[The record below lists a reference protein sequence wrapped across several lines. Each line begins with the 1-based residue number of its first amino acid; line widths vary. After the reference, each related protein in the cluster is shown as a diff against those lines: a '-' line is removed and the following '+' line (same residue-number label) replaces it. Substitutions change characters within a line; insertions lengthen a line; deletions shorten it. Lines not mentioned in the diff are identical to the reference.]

1 MYREVLKCVAEI
13 TDYPY
18 SIEKWE
24 AKETVKTSK
33 EMIKQIGELEF
44 EYLNGHKKLRQKF
57 ITQFIKDLK
66 AEESGEQVEERKLS
80 ELECMTLM
88 FVVIEN
94 ELNIDKEESYL
105 ELYEDIC
112 ESAGCKY
119 ALMRMD
125 NKSDMTELILYYV
138 LKTHQGFDIWAG
150 LSKDWRERKETAYAL
165 NFEMDNLTTKNFK
178 EVCERIKAGLD
189 ETGMETK
196 NSLDIITENMNG
208 IIADPTRLGKTKLK
222 EVFNQE
228 VILHVCDT
236 GKRRQWYLY
245 RLLSLVVIGQ
255 IEKFCRDIQIWQ
267 TDASMKEQLKK
278 ELKEC
283 WLTDIGLGKTNEMG
297 RPLSKIAEYLD
308 DYKGISPEKWDEYLM
323 SRRLNYTKVIHVFNE
338 LLDGSETFEDT
349 TKDYFMDIAAESETE
364 EKPEIAEELEVIEE
378 KGEAFA
384 PFEARAVRH
393 GMDAKEKPYE
403 IRRMEVIF
411 KEMLTGEREVSRE
424 FLLLVVLGIKA
435 LGVANIQLSYINEN
449 LLFNCRFGMELLDTS
464 FDEYFIEAFESMEEM
479 RSLKGRVNRLRMA
492 SWDFEDHCLE
502 EGYAVFHDIL
512 FSKC

>member
-150 LSKDWRERKETAYAL
+150 LSKDWKERKETAYAL

-208 IIADPTRLGKTKLK
+208 IIADPTRLGKTKLE

-283 WLTDIGLGKTNEMG
+283 WLTGIGLGKTNEMG
-297 RPLSKIAEYLD
+297 RPLSKIAEYID
-308 DYKGISPEKWDEYLM
+308 EYKEVSSEKWKEYLM

-338 LLDGSETFEDT
+338 LFDGGLVFNDYVIDGLEED
-349 TKDYFMDIAAESETE
+349 
-364 EKPEIAEELEVIEE
+364 EIKEDLE

-393 GMDAKEKPYE
+393 GMDAEEKPYE
-403 IRRMEVIF
+403 LRRMEVIF
-411 KEMLTGEREVSRE
+411 KEILTGEREVSRE

-435 LGVANIQLSYINEN
+435 LGVANIQLPYINEN
-449 LLFNCRFGMELLDTS
+449 LLFNCRFGTELLDTP
-464 FDEYFIEAFESMEEM
+464 FDEYFIEVFESMEEM
-479 RSLKGRVNRLRMA
+479 CSLKERVNRLRMA
-492 SWDFEDHCLE
+492 SWDFEDSCLE

-512 FSKC
+512 FAKC

>member
-138 LKTHQGFDIWAG
+138 LKTHQGFDVWAG
-150 LSKDWRERKETAYAL
+150 LSKDWKDRKETAYAL

-208 IIADPTRLGKTKLK
+208 IIADPTRLGKTKLE

-245 RLLSLVVIGQ
+245 RLLSFVVIGQ

-297 RPLSKIAEYLD
+297 RPLSKIAEYID
-308 DYKGISPEKWDEYLM
+308 EYKEVSPEKWEEYLM

-338 LLDGSETFEDT
+338 LFDGGLVFNDYVIDGLED
-349 TKDYFMDIAAESETE
+349 D
-364 EKPEIAEELEVIEE
+364 EIKEDLE

-435 LGVANIQLSYINEN
+435 LGVTNIQLPYINEN
-449 LLFNCRFGMELLDTS
+449 LLFNCRFGTELLDTP
-464 FDEYFIEAFESMEEM
+464 FDEYFIEVFESIEEM
-479 RSLKGRVNRLRMA
+479 CSLKERVNRLRMA
-492 SWDFEDHCLE
+492 SWDFEDSCLE

-512 FSKC
+512 FAKC

>member
-138 LKTHQGFDIWAG
+138 LKTHQGFDVWAG
-150 LSKDWRERKETAYAL
+150 LSKDWKDRKETAYAL

-208 IIADPTRLGKTKLK
+208 IIADPTRLGKTKLE

-267 TDASMKEQLKK
+267 TDASMKEQLKQ

-297 RPLSKIAEYLD
+297 RPLSKIAEYID
-308 DYKGISPEKWDEYLM
+308 EYKEVSPEKWEEYLM

-338 LLDGSETFEDT
+338 LFDGGLVFNDYVIDGLED
-349 TKDYFMDIAAESETE
+349 D
-364 EKPEIAEELEVIEE
+364 EIKEDLE

-393 GMDAKEKPYE
+393 GMDAEEKPYE
-403 IRRMEVIF
+403 LRRMEVIF
-411 KEMLTGEREVSRE
+411 KEILTGEREVSRE

-435 LGVANIQLSYINEN
+435 LGVTNIQLPYINEN
-449 LLFNCRFGMELLDTS
+449 LLFNCRFGTELLDTP
-464 FDEYFIEAFESMEEM
+464 FDEYFIEVFESIEEM
-479 RSLKGRVNRLRMA
+479 CSLKERVNRLRMA
-492 SWDFEDHCLE
+492 SWDFEDSCLE

-512 FSKC
+512 FAKC

>member
-150 LSKDWRERKETAYAL
+150 LSKDWKERKETAYAL

-208 IIADPTRLGKTKLK
+208 IIADPTRLGKTKLE

-283 WLTDIGLGKTNEMG
+283 WLTDIGLGKTNEMV
-297 RPLSKIAEYLD
+297 RPLSKIAEYID
-308 DYKGISPEKWDEYLM
+308 EYKEVSSEKWKEYLM

-338 LLDGSETFEDT
+338 LFDGGLVFNDYVIDGLEED
-349 TKDYFMDIAAESETE
+349 
-364 EKPEIAEELEVIEE
+364 EIKEDLE

-393 GMDAKEKPYE
+393 GMDAEEKPYE
-403 IRRMEVIF
+403 LRRMEVIF
-411 KEMLTGEREVSRE
+411 KEILTGEREVSRE

-435 LGVANIQLSYINEN
+435 LGVANIQLPYINEN
-449 LLFNCRFGMELLDTS
+449 LLFNCRFGTELLDTP
-464 FDEYFIEAFESMEEM
+464 FDEYFIEVFESMEEM
-479 RSLKGRVNRLRMA
+479 CSLKERVNRLRMA
-492 SWDFEDHCLE
+492 SWDFEDSCLE

-512 FSKC
+512 FAKC

>member
-150 LSKDWRERKETAYAL
+150 LSKDWKERKETAYAL

-208 IIADPTRLGKTKLK
+208 IIADPTRLGKTKLE

-283 WLTDIGLGKTNEMG
+283 WLTDIGLGKTNEMR
-297 RPLSKIAEYLD
+297 RPLSKIAEYID
-308 DYKGISPEKWDEYLM
+308 EYKEVSSEKWKEYLM

-338 LLDGSETFEDT
+338 LFDGGLVFNDYVIDGLEED
-349 TKDYFMDIAAESETE
+349 
-364 EKPEIAEELEVIEE
+364 EIKEDLE

-393 GMDAKEKPYE
+393 GMDAEEKPYE
-403 IRRMEVIF
+403 LRRMEVIF
-411 KEMLTGEREVSRE
+411 KEILTGEREVSRE

-435 LGVANIQLSYINEN
+435 LGVANIQLPYINEN
-449 LLFNCRFGMELLDTS
+449 LLFNCRFGTELLDTP
-464 FDEYFIEAFESMEEM
+464 FDEYFIEVFESMEEM
-479 RSLKGRVNRLRMA
+479 CSLKERVNRLRMA
-492 SWDFEDHCLE
+492 SWDFEDSCLE

-512 FSKC
+512 FAKC

>member
-150 LSKDWRERKETAYAL
+150 LSKDWKERKETAYAL

-178 EVCERIKAGLD
+178 EVCEKIKAGLD

-208 IIADPTRLGKTKLK
+208 IIADPTRLGKTKLE

-297 RPLSKIAEYLD
+297 RPLSKIAEYIEE
-308 DYKGISPEKWDEYLM
+308 YKDISPEKWEEYLM

-338 LLDGSETFEDT
+338 LFDGGLVFNDYVIDGLED
-349 TKDYFMDIAAESETE
+349 D
-364 EKPEIAEELEVIEE
+364 EIKEDLE

-393 GMDAKEKPYE
+393 GMDAEEKPYE
-403 IRRMEVIF
+403 LRRMEVIF
-411 KEMLTGEREVSRE
+411 KEILTGEREVSRE

-435 LGVANIQLSYINEN
+435 LGVANIQLPYINEN
-449 LLFNCRFGMELLDTS
+449 LLFNCRFGTELLDTP
-464 FDEYFIEAFESMEEM
+464 FDEYFIEVFESIEEM
-479 RSLKGRVNRLRMA
+479 CSLKERVNRLRMA
-492 SWDFEDHCLE
+492 SWDFEDSCLE

-512 FSKC
+512 FAKC

>member
-150 LSKDWRERKETAYAL
+150 LSKDWKERKETAYAL

-208 IIADPTRLGKTKLK
+208 IIADPTRLGKTKLE

-297 RPLSKIAEYLD
+297 RPLSKIAEYIEE
-308 DYKGISPEKWDEYLM
+308 YKGISPEKWEEYLM

-338 LLDGSETFEDT
+338 LLDGGLVFNDYVIDGLED
-349 TKDYFMDIAAESETE
+349 D
-364 EKPEIAEELEVIEE
+364 EIKEDLE

-393 GMDAKEKPYE
+393 GMDVEEKPYE
-403 IRRMEVIF
+403 LRRMEVIF
-411 KEMLTGEREVSRE
+411 KEILTGEREVSRE

-435 LGVANIQLSYINEN
+435 LGVANIQLPYINEN
-449 LLFNCRFGMELLDTS
+449 LLFNCRFGTELLDTP
-464 FDEYFIEAFESMEEM
+464 FDEYFIEVFESIEEM
-479 RSLKGRVNRLRMA
+479 CSLKERVNRLRMA
-492 SWDFEDHCLE
+492 SWDFEDSCLE

-512 FSKC
+512 FAKC

>member
-138 LKTHQGFDIWAG
+138 LKTHQGFDVWAG
-150 LSKDWRERKETAYAL
+150 LSKDWKKRKETAYAL

-189 ETGMETK
+189 ETGIETK

-208 IIADPTRLGKTKLK
+208 IIADPTRLGKTKLE

-297 RPLSKIAEYLD
+297 RPLSKIAEYID
-308 DYKGISPEKWDEYLM
+308 EYKEVSSEKWKEYLM

-338 LLDGSETFEDT
+338 LFDGGLVFNDYVIDGLEED
-349 TKDYFMDIAAESETE
+349 
-364 EKPEIAEELEVIEE
+364 EIKEDLE

-393 GMDAKEKPYE
+393 GMDAEEKPYE
-403 IRRMEVIF
+403 LRRMEVIF
-411 KEMLTGEREVSRE
+411 KEILTGEREVSRE

-435 LGVANIQLSYINEN
+435 LGVANIQLPYINEN
-449 LLFNCRFGMELLDTS
+449 LLFNCRFGTELLDTP
-464 FDEYFIEAFESMEEM
+464 FDEYFIEVFESMEEM
-479 RSLKGRVNRLRMA
+479 CSLKERVNRLRMA
-492 SWDFEDHCLE
+492 SWDFEDSCLE

-512 FSKC
+512 FAKC

>member
-150 LSKDWRERKETAYAL
+150 LSKDWKERKETAYAL

-208 IIADPTRLGKTKLK
+208 IIADPTRLGKTKLE

-255 IEKFCRDIQIWQ
+255 IETFSRDVKKWQ
-267 TDASMKEQLKK
+267 MDASMKEQLKK

-283 WLTDIGLGKTNEMG
+283 WLTDIGLGKKNEMG
-297 RPLSKIAEYLD
+297 RPLSKIAEYIEE
-308 DYKGISPEKWDEYLM
+308 YKGISPEKWEEYLM

-338 LLDGSETFEDT
+338 LFDGGLVFNDYVIDGLED
-349 TKDYFMDIAAESETE
+349 D
-364 EKPEIAEELEVIEE
+364 EIKEDLE

-393 GMDAKEKPYE
+393 GMDVEEKPYE
-403 IRRMEVIF
+403 LRRMEVIF
-411 KEMLTGEREVSRE
+411 KEILTGEREVSRE

-435 LGVANIQLSYINEN
+435 LGVANIQLPYINEN
-449 LLFNCRFGMELLDTS
+449 LLFNCRFGTELLDTP
-464 FDEYFIEAFESMEEM
+464 FDEYFIEVFESIEEM
-479 RSLKGRVNRLRMA
+479 CSLKERVNRLRMA
-492 SWDFEDHCLE
+492 SWDFEDSCLE

-512 FSKC
+512 FAKC

>member
-1 MYREVLKCVAEI
+1 M
-13 TDYPY
+13 
-18 SIEKWE
+18 
-24 AKETVKTSK
+24 
-33 EMIKQIGELEF
+33 
-44 EYLNGHKKLRQKF
+44 
-57 ITQFIKDLK
+57 
-66 AEESGEQVEERKLS
+66 
-80 ELECMTLM
+80 
-88 FVVIEN
+88 
-94 ELNIDKEESYL
+94 
-105 ELYEDIC
+105 
-112 ESAGCKY
+112 CKY

-150 LSKDWRERKETAYAL
+150 LSKDWKERKETAYAL

-208 IIADPTRLGKTKLK
+208 IIADPTRLGKTKLE

-297 RPLSKIAEYLD
+297 RPLSKIAEYID
-308 DYKGISPEKWDEYLM
+308 EYKEVSSEKWKEYLM

-338 LLDGSETFEDT
+338 LFDGGLVFNDYVIDGLEED
-349 TKDYFMDIAAESETE
+349 
-364 EKPEIAEELEVIEE
+364 EIKEDLE

-393 GMDAKEKPYE
+393 GMDAEEKPYE
-403 IRRMEVIF
+403 LRRMEVIF
-411 KEMLTGEREVSRE
+411 KEILTGEREVSRE

-435 LGVANIQLSYINEN
+435 LGVANIQLPYINEN
-449 LLFNCRFGMELLDTS
+449 LLFNCRFGTELLDTP
-464 FDEYFIEAFESMEEM
+464 FDEYFIEVFESMEEM
-479 RSLKGRVNRLRMA
+479 CSLKERVNRLRMA
-492 SWDFEDHCLE
+492 SWDFEDSCLE

-512 FSKC
+512 FAKC

>member
-66 AEESGEQVEERKLS
+66 AEESGEQVEEKKLS

-138 LKTHQGFDIWAG
+138 LKTHQGFDVWAG
-150 LSKDWRERKETAYAL
+150 LSKDWKDRKETAYAL

-208 IIADPTRLGKTKLK
+208 IIADPTRLGKMKLE

-245 RLLSLVVIGQ
+245 RLLSFVVIGQ

-297 RPLSKIAEYLD
+297 RPLSKIAEYID
-308 DYKGISPEKWDEYLM
+308 EYKEVSPEKWEEYLM

-338 LLDGSETFEDT
+338 LFDGGLVFNDYVIDGLED
-349 TKDYFMDIAAESETE
+349 D
-364 EKPEIAEELEVIEE
+364 EIKEDLE

-435 LGVANIQLSYINEN
+435 LGVTNIQLPYINEN
-449 LLFNCRFGMELLDTS
+449 LLFNCRFGTELLDTP
-464 FDEYFIEAFESMEEM
+464 FDEYFIEVFESIEEM
-479 RSLKGRVNRLRMA
+479 CSLKERVNRLRMA
-492 SWDFEDHCLE
+492 SWDFEDSCLE

-512 FSKC
+512 FAKC

>member
-138 LKTHQGFDIWAG
+138 LKTHQGFDVWAG
-150 LSKDWRERKETAYAL
+150 LSKDWKKRKETAYAL

-208 IIADPTRLGKTKLK
+208 IIADPTRLGKTKLE

-267 TDASMKEQLKK
+267 TDTSMKEQLKK

-297 RPLSKIAEYLD
+297 RPLSKIAEYIEE
-308 DYKGISPEKWDEYLM
+308 YKGISPEKWEEYLM

-338 LLDGSETFEDT
+338 LFDGGLVFNDYVIDGLED
-349 TKDYFMDIAAESETE
+349 D
-364 EKPEIAEELEVIEE
+364 EIKEDLE

-393 GMDAKEKPYE
+393 GMDAEEKPYE
-403 IRRMEVIF
+403 LRRMEVIF
-411 KEMLTGEREVSRE
+411 KEILTGEREVSRE

-435 LGVANIQLSYINEN
+435 LGVANIQLPYINEN
-449 LLFNCRFGMELLDTS
+449 LLFNCRFGTELLDTP
-464 FDEYFIEAFESMEEM
+464 FDEYFIEVFESIEEM
-479 RSLKGRVNRLRMA
+479 CSLKERVNRLRMA
-492 SWDFEDHCLE
+492 SWDFEDSCLE

-512 FSKC
+512 FAKC

>member
-94 ELNIDKEESYL
+94 ELNIDKDESYL

-138 LKTHQGFDIWAG
+138 LKTHQGFDVWAG
-150 LSKDWRERKETAYAL
+150 LSKDWKDRKETAYAL

-208 IIADPTRLGKTKLK
+208 IIADPTRLGKMKLE

-245 RLLSLVVIGQ
+245 RLLSLVVTGQ

-297 RPLSKIAEYLD
+297 RPLSKIAEYID
-308 DYKGISPEKWDEYLM
+308 EYKEVSPEKWEEYLM

-338 LLDGSETFEDT
+338 LFDGGLVFNDYVIDGLED
-349 TKDYFMDIAAESETE
+349 D
-364 EKPEIAEELEVIEE
+364 EIKEDLE

-435 LGVANIQLSYINEN
+435 LGVTNIQLPYINEN
-449 LLFNCRFGMELLDTS
+449 LLFNCRFGTELLDTP
-464 FDEYFIEAFESMEEM
+464 FDEYFIEVFESIEEM
-479 RSLKGRVNRLRMA
+479 CSLKERVNRLRMA
-492 SWDFEDHCLE
+492 SWDFEDSCLE

-512 FSKC
+512 FAKC

>member
-150 LSKDWRERKETAYAL
+150 LSKDWKERKETAYAL

-208 IIADPTRLGKTKLK
+208 IIADPTRLGKTKLE

-297 RPLSKIAEYLD
+297 RPLSKIAEYIEE
-308 DYKGISPEKWDEYLM
+308 YKGISPEKWEEYLM

-338 LLDGSETFEDT
+338 LFDGGLVFNDYVIDGLED
-349 TKDYFMDIAAESETE
+349 D
-364 EKPEIAEELEVIEE
+364 EIKEDLE
-378 KGEAFA
+378 KGEVFA

-393 GMDAKEKPYE
+393 GMDAEEKPYE
-403 IRRMEVIF
+403 LRRMEVIF
-411 KEMLTGEREVSRE
+411 KEILTGEREVSRE

-435 LGVANIQLSYINEN
+435 LGVANIQLPYINEN
-449 LLFNCRFGMELLDTS
+449 LLFNCRFGTELLDTP
-464 FDEYFIEAFESMEEM
+464 FDEYFIEVFESIEEM
-479 RSLKGRVNRLRMA
+479 CSLKERVNRLRMA
-492 SWDFEDHCLE
+492 SWDFEDSCLE

-512 FSKC
+512 FAKC

>member
-1 MYREVLKCVAEI
+1 MYREVLKCIAEI

-80 ELECMTLM
+80 ELECVTLM

-138 LKTHQGFDIWAG
+138 LKTHQGFDVWAG
-150 LSKDWRERKETAYAL
+150 LSKDWKDRKETAYAL

-208 IIADPTRLGKTKLK
+208 IIADPTSLGKMKLE

-245 RLLSLVVIGQ
+245 RLLSFVVIGQ

-297 RPLSKIAEYLD
+297 RPLSKIAEYID
-308 DYKGISPEKWDEYLM
+308 EYKEVSPEKWEEYLM

-338 LLDGSETFEDT
+338 LFDGGLVFNDYVIDGLED
-349 TKDYFMDIAAESETE
+349 D
-364 EKPEIAEELEVIEE
+364 EIKEDLE

-435 LGVANIQLSYINEN
+435 LGVTNIQLPYINEN
-449 LLFNCRFGMELLDTS
+449 LLFNCRFGTELLDTP
-464 FDEYFIEAFESMEEM
+464 FDEYFIEVFESIEEM
-479 RSLKGRVNRLRMA
+479 CSLKERVNRLRMA
-492 SWDFEDHCLE
+492 SWDFEDSCLE

-512 FSKC
+512 FAKC

>member
-138 LKTHQGFDIWAG
+138 LKTHQGFDVWAG
-150 LSKDWRERKETAYAL
+150 LSKDWKDRKETAYAL

-208 IIADPTRLGKTKLK
+208 IIVDPTRLGKTKLE

-297 RPLSKIAEYLD
+297 RPLSKIAEYID
-308 DYKGISPEKWDEYLM
+308 EYKEISSEKWKEYLM

-338 LLDGSETFEDT
+338 LFDGGLVFNDYVIDGLED
-349 TKDYFMDIAAESETE
+349 D
-364 EKPEIAEELEVIEE
+364 EIKEDLE

-393 GMDAKEKPYE
+393 GMDAEEKPYE
-403 IRRMEVIF
+403 LRRMEVIF
-411 KEMLTGEREVSRE
+411 KEILTGEREVSRE

-435 LGVANIQLSYINEN
+435 LGVANIQLPYINEN
-449 LLFNCRFGMELLDTS
+449 LLFNCRFGTELLDTP
-464 FDEYFIEAFESMEEM
+464 FDEYFIEVFESIEEM
-479 RSLKGRVNRLRMA
+479 CSLKERVNRLRMA
-492 SWDFEDHCLE
+492 SWDFEDSCLE

-512 FSKC
+512 FAKC

>member
-138 LKTHQGFDIWAG
+138 LKTHQGFDVWAG
-150 LSKDWRERKETAYAL
+150 LSKDWKDRKETAYAL

-208 IIADPTRLGKTKLK
+208 IIADPTRLGKMKLE

-297 RPLSKIAEYLD
+297 RPLSKIAEYID
-308 DYKGISPEKWDEYLM
+308 EYKEISPEKWKEYLM

-338 LLDGSETFEDT
+338 LFDGGLVFNDYVIDGLED
-349 TKDYFMDIAAESETE
+349 D
-364 EKPEIAEELEVIEE
+364 EIKEDLE

-435 LGVANIQLSYINEN
+435 LGVTNIQLPYINEN
-449 LLFNCRFGMELLDTS
+449 LLFNCRFGTELLDTP
-464 FDEYFIEAFESMEEM
+464 FDEYFIEVFESIEEM
-479 RSLKGRVNRLRMA
+479 CSLKERVNRLRMA
-492 SWDFEDHCLE
+492 SWDFEDSCLE

-512 FSKC
+512 FAKC

>member
-150 LSKDWRERKETAYAL
+150 LSKDWKERKETAYAL

-208 IIADPTRLGKTKLK
+208 IIADPTRLGKTKLE

-297 RPLSKIAEYLD
+297 RPLSKIAEYID
-308 DYKGISPEKWDEYLM
+308 EYKEVSSEKWKEYLM

-338 LLDGSETFEDT
+338 LFDGGLVFNDYVIDGLEED
-349 TKDYFMDIAAESETE
+349 
-364 EKPEIAEELEVIEE
+364 EIKEDLE

-393 GMDAKEKPYE
+393 GMDAEEKPYE
-403 IRRMEVIF
+403 LRRMEVIF
-411 KEMLTGEREVSRE
+411 KEILTGEREVSRE

-435 LGVANIQLSYINEN
+435 LGVANIQLLYINEN
-449 LLFNCRFGMELLDTS
+449 LLFNCRFGTELLDTP
-464 FDEYFIEAFESMEEM
+464 FDEYFIEVFESMEEIC
-479 RSLKGRVNRLRMA
+479 SLKERVNRLRMA
-492 SWDFEDHCLE
+492 SWDFEDSCLE

-512 FSKC
+512 FAKC

>member
-80 ELECMTLM
+80 ELECVTLM

-138 LKTHQGFDIWAG
+138 LKTHQGFDVWAG
-150 LSKDWRERKETAYAL
+150 LSKDWKDRKETAYAL

-208 IIADPTRLGKTKLK
+208 IIVDPTRLGKTKLE

-297 RPLSKIAEYLD
+297 RPLSKIAEYID
-308 DYKGISPEKWDEYLM
+308 EYKEVSSEKWKEYLM

-338 LLDGSETFEDT
+338 LFDGGLVFNDYVIDGLED
-349 TKDYFMDIAAESETE
+349 D
-364 EKPEIAEELEVIEE
+364 EIKEDLE

-393 GMDAKEKPYE
+393 GMDAEEKPYE
-403 IRRMEVIF
+403 LRRMEVIF
-411 KEMLTGEREVSRE
+411 KEILTGEREVSRE

-435 LGVANIQLSYINEN
+435 LGVANIQLPYINEN
-449 LLFNCRFGMELLDTS
+449 LLFNCRFGTELLDTP
-464 FDEYFIEAFESMEEM
+464 FDEYFIEVFESIEEM
-479 RSLKGRVNRLRMA
+479 CSLKERVNRLRMA
-492 SWDFEDHCLE
+492 SWDFEESCLE

-512 FSKC
+512 FAKC

>member
-1 MYREVLKCVAEI
+1 MYKEVLKCVAEI

-80 ELECMTLM
+80 ELECVTLM

-138 LKTHQGFDIWAG
+138 LKTHQGFDVWAG
-150 LSKDWRERKETAYAL
+150 LSKDWKDRKETAYAL

-208 IIADPTRLGKTKLK
+208 IIADPTRLGKMKLE

-297 RPLSKIAEYLD
+297 RPLSKIAEYID
-308 DYKGISPEKWDEYLM
+308 EYKEVSPEKWEEYLM

-338 LLDGSETFEDT
+338 LFDGGLVFNDYVIDGLED
-349 TKDYFMDIAAESETE
+349 D
-364 EKPEIAEELEVIEE
+364 EIKEDLE

-435 LGVANIQLSYINEN
+435 LGVTNIQLPYINEN
-449 LLFNCRFGMELLDTS
+449 LLFNCRFGTELLDTP
-464 FDEYFIEAFESMEEM
+464 FDEYFIEVFESIEEM
-479 RSLKGRVNRLRMA
+479 CSLKERVNRLRMA
-492 SWDFEDHCLE
+492 SWDFEDSCLE

-512 FSKC
+512 FAKC

>member
-44 EYLNGHKKLRQKF
+44 EYLNGHTKLRQKF

-208 IIADPTRLGKTKLK
+208 IIADPTRLGKTKLE

-255 IEKFCRDIQIWQ
+255 IETFSRDVKKWQ
-267 TDASMKEQLKK
+267 MDASMKEQLKK

-297 RPLSKIAEYLD
+297 RPLSKIAEYID
-308 DYKGISPEKWDEYLM
+308 EYKEVSSEKWKEYLM

-338 LLDGSETFEDT
+338 LFDGGLVFNDYVIDGLED
-349 TKDYFMDIAAESETE
+349 D
-364 EKPEIAEELEVIEE
+364 EIKEDLE

-393 GMDAKEKPYE
+393 GMDVEEKPYE
-403 IRRMEVIF
+403 LRRMEVIF
-411 KEMLTGEREVSRE
+411 KEILTGEREVSRE

-435 LGVANIQLSYINEN
+435 LGVANIQLPYINEN
-449 LLFNCRFGMELLDTS
+449 LLFNCRFGTELLDTP
-464 FDEYFIEAFESMEEM
+464 FDEYFIEVFESIEEM
-479 RSLKGRVNRLRMA
+479 CSLKERVNRLRMA
-492 SWDFEDHCLE
+492 SWDFEDSCLE

-512 FSKC
+512 FAKC

>member
-150 LSKDWRERKETAYAL
+150 LSKDWKERKETAYAL

-208 IIADPTRLGKTKLK
+208 IIADPTRLGKTKLE

-297 RPLSKIAEYLD
+297 RPLSKIAEYID
-308 DYKGISPEKWDEYLM
+308 EYKEVSSEKWKEYLM

-338 LLDGSETFEDT
+338 LFDGGLVFNDYVIDGLEED
-349 TKDYFMDIAAESETE
+349 
-364 EKPEIAEELEVIEE
+364 EIKEDLE

-393 GMDAKEKPYE
+393 GMDAEEKPYE
-403 IRRMEVIF
+403 LRRMEVIF
-411 KEMLTGEREVSRE
+411 KKILTGEREVSRE

-435 LGVANIQLSYINEN
+435 LGVANIQLPYINEN
-449 LLFNCRFGMELLDTS
+449 LLFNCRFGTELLDTP
-464 FDEYFIEAFESMEEM
+464 FDEYFIEVFESMEEM
-479 RSLKGRVNRLRMA
+479 CSLKERVNRLRMA
-492 SWDFEDHCLE
+492 SWDFEDSCLE

-512 FSKC
+512 FAKC

>member
-208 IIADPTRLGKTKLK
+208 IIADPTRLGKTKLE

-297 RPLSKIAEYLD
+297 RPLSKIAEYIEE
-308 DYKGISPEKWDEYLM
+308 YKGISPEKWEEYLM

-338 LLDGSETFEDT
+338 LFDGGLVFNDYVIDGLED
-349 TKDYFMDIAAESETE
+349 D
-364 EKPEIAEELEVIEE
+364 EIKEDLE

-393 GMDAKEKPYE
+393 GMDAEEKPYE
-403 IRRMEVIF
+403 LRRMEVIF
-411 KEMLTGEREVSRE
+411 KEILTGEREVSRE

-435 LGVANIQLSYINEN
+435 LGVANIQLPYINEN
-449 LLFNCRFGMELLDTS
+449 LLFNCRFGTELLDTP
-464 FDEYFIEAFESMEEM
+464 FDEYFIEVFESIEEM
-479 RSLKGRVNRLRMA
+479 CSLKERVNRLRMA
-492 SWDFEDHCLE
+492 SWDFEDSCLE

-512 FSKC
+512 FAKC

>member
-150 LSKDWRERKETAYAL
+150 LSKDWKERKETAYAL
-165 NFEMDNLTTKNFK
+165 NFEMDNLITKNFK

-208 IIADPTRLGKTKLK
+208 IIADPTRLGKTKLE

-297 RPLSKIAEYLD
+297 RPLSKIAEYIEE
-308 DYKGISPEKWDEYLM
+308 YKGISPEKWEEYLM

-338 LLDGSETFEDT
+338 LFDGGLVFNDYVIDGLED
-349 TKDYFMDIAAESETE
+349 D
-364 EKPEIAEELEVIEE
+364 EIKEDLE

-393 GMDAKEKPYE
+393 GMDAEEKPYE
-403 IRRMEVIF
+403 LRRMEVIF
-411 KEMLTGEREVSRE
+411 KEILTGEREVSRE

-435 LGVANIQLSYINEN
+435 LGVANIQLPYINEN
-449 LLFNCRFGMELLDTS
+449 LLFNCRFGTELLDTP
-464 FDEYFIEAFESMEEM
+464 FDEYFIEVFESMEEM
-479 RSLKGRVNRLRMA
+479 CSLKERVNRLRMA
-492 SWDFEDHCLE
+492 SWDFEDSCLE

-512 FSKC
+512 FAKC

>member
-119 ALMRMD
+119 ALMRID

-150 LSKDWRERKETAYAL
+150 LSKDWKERKETAYAL
-165 NFEMDNLTTKNFK
+165 NFEMDNLTTKKFK

-208 IIADPTRLGKTKLK
+208 IIADPTRLGKTKLE

-297 RPLSKIAEYLD
+297 RPLSKIAEYID
-308 DYKGISPEKWDEYLM
+308 EYKEVSSEKWKEYLM

-338 LLDGSETFEDT
+338 LFDGGLVFNDYVIDGLEED
-349 TKDYFMDIAAESETE
+349 
-364 EKPEIAEELEVIEE
+364 EIKEDLE

-393 GMDAKEKPYE
+393 GMDAEEKPYE
-403 IRRMEVIF
+403 LRRMEVIF
-411 KEMLTGEREVSRE
+411 KEILTGEREVSRE

-435 LGVANIQLSYINEN
+435 LGVANIQLPYINEN
-449 LLFNCRFGMELLDTS
+449 LLFNCRFGTELLDTP
-464 FDEYFIEAFESMEEM
+464 FDEYFIEVFESIEEM
-479 RSLKGRVNRLRMA
+479 CSLKERVNRLRMA
-492 SWDFEDHCLE
+492 SWDFEDSCLE

-512 FSKC
+512 FAKC

>member
-112 ESAGCKY
+112 ESAGRKY

-150 LSKDWRERKETAYAL
+150 LSKDWKERKETAYAL

-208 IIADPTRLGKTKLK
+208 IIADPTRLGKTKLE

-297 RPLSKIAEYLD
+297 RPLSKIAEYIEE
-308 DYKGISPEKWDEYLM
+308 YKGISPEKWEEYLM

-338 LLDGSETFEDT
+338 LFDGGLVFNDYVIDGLED
-349 TKDYFMDIAAESETE
+349 D
-364 EKPEIAEELEVIEE
+364 EIKEDLE

-393 GMDAKEKPYE
+393 GMDAEEKPYE
-403 IRRMEVIF
+403 LRRMEVIF
-411 KEMLTGEREVSRE
+411 KEILTGEREVSRE

-435 LGVANIQLSYINEN
+435 LGVANIQLPYKNEN
-449 LLFNCRFGMELLDTS
+449 LLFNCRFGTELLDTP
-464 FDEYFIEAFESMEEM
+464 FDEYFIEVFESIEEM
-479 RSLKGRVNRLRMA
+479 CSLKERVNRLRMA
-492 SWDFEDHCLE
+492 SWDFEDSCLE

-512 FSKC
+512 FAKC

>member
-138 LKTHQGFDIWAG
+138 LKTHQGFDTWAG
-150 LSKDWRERKETAYAL
+150 LSKDWKERKETAYAL
-165 NFEMDNLTTKNFK
+165 IFEMDNLTTKNFK

-208 IIADPTRLGKTKLK
+208 IIADPTRLGKTKLE

-297 RPLSKIAEYLD
+297 RPLSKIAEYIEE
-308 DYKGISPEKWDEYLM
+308 YKGISPEKWEEYLM

-338 LLDGSETFEDT
+338 LFDGGLVFNDYVIDGLED
-349 TKDYFMDIAAESETE
+349 D
-364 EKPEIAEELEVIEE
+364 EIKEDLE

-393 GMDAKEKPYE
+393 GMDAEEKPYE
-403 IRRMEVIF
+403 LRRMEVIF
-411 KEMLTGEREVSRE
+411 KEILTGEREVSRE

-435 LGVANIQLSYINEN
+435 LGVANIQLPYINEN
-449 LLFNCRFGMELLDTS
+449 LLFNCRFGTELLDTP
-464 FDEYFIEAFESMEEM
+464 FDEYFIEVFESIEEM
-479 RSLKGRVNRLRMA
+479 CSLKERVNRLRMA
-492 SWDFEDHCLE
+492 SWDFEDSCLE

-512 FSKC
+512 FAKC

>member
-150 LSKDWRERKETAYAL
+150 LSKDWKERKETAYAL

-208 IIADPTRLGKTKLK
+208 IIADPTRLGKTKLE

-297 RPLSKIAEYLD
+297 RPLSKIAEYIEE
-308 DYKGISPEKWDEYLM
+308 YKGISPEKWEEYLM

-338 LLDGSETFEDT
+338 LFDGGLVFNDYVIDGLED
-349 TKDYFMDIAAESETE
+349 D
-364 EKPEIAEELEVIEE
+364 EIKEDLE

-393 GMDAKEKPYE
+393 GMDAEEKPYE
-403 IRRMEVIF
+403 LRRMEVIF
-411 KEMLTGEREVSRE
+411 KEILTGEREVSRE

-435 LGVANIQLSYINEN
+435 LGVANIQLPYINEN
-449 LLFNCRFGMELLDTS
+449 LLFNCRFGTELLDTP
-464 FDEYFIEAFESMEEM
+464 FDEYFIEVFESIEEM
-479 RSLKGRVNRLRMA
+479 CSLKERVNRLRMA
-492 SWDFEDHCLE
+492 SWDFEDSCLE
-502 EGYAVFHDIL
+502 EGYAVFRDIL
-512 FSKC
+512 FAKC

>member
-150 LSKDWRERKETAYAL
+150 LSKDWKERKETAYAL

-208 IIADPTRLGKTKLK
+208 IIADPTRLGKTKLE

-267 TDASMKEQLKK
+267 TDALMKEHLKK

-297 RPLSKIAEYLD
+297 RPLSKIAEYID
-308 DYKGISPEKWDEYLM
+308 EYKEVSSEKWKEYLM

-338 LLDGSETFEDT
+338 LFDGGLVFNDYVIDGLED
-349 TKDYFMDIAAESETE
+349 D
-364 EKPEIAEELEVIEE
+364 EIKEDLE

-393 GMDAKEKPYE
+393 GMDAEEKPYE
-403 IRRMEVIF
+403 LRRMEVIF
-411 KEMLTGEREVSRE
+411 KEILTGEREVSRE

-435 LGVANIQLSYINEN
+435 LGVANIQLPYINEN
-449 LLFNCRFGMELLDTS
+449 LLFNCRFGTELLDTP
-464 FDEYFIEAFESMEEM
+464 FDEYFIEVFESMEEM
-479 RSLKGRVNRLRMA
+479 CSLKERVNRLRMA
-492 SWDFEDHCLE
+492 SWDFEDSCLE

-512 FSKC
+512 FAKC

>member
-138 LKTHQGFDIWAG
+138 LKTHQGFDVWAG
-150 LSKDWRERKETAYAL
+150 LSKDWKERKETAYAL

-208 IIADPTRLGKTKLK
+208 IIADPTRLGKTKLE

-267 TDASMKEQLKK
+267 TDASMKEQLKQ

-297 RPLSKIAEYLD
+297 RPLSKIAEYID
-308 DYKGISPEKWDEYLM
+308 EYKEVSPEKWEEYLM

-338 LLDGSETFEDT
+338 LFDGGLVFNDYVIDGLED
-349 TKDYFMDIAAESETE
+349 D
-364 EKPEIAEELEVIEE
+364 EIKEDLE

-393 GMDAKEKPYE
+393 GMDAEEKPYE
-403 IRRMEVIF
+403 LRRMEVIF
-411 KEMLTGEREVSRE
+411 KEILTGEREVSRE

-435 LGVANIQLSYINEN
+435 LGVANIQLPYINEN
-449 LLFNCRFGMELLDTS
+449 LLFNCRFGTELLDTP
-464 FDEYFIEAFESMEEM
+464 FDEYFIEVFESIEEM
-479 RSLKGRVNRLRMA
+479 CSLKERVNRLRMA
-492 SWDFEDHCLE
+492 SWDFEDSCLE

-512 FSKC
+512 FAKC

>member
-94 ELNIDKEESYL
+94 ELNIDKDESYL

-138 LKTHQGFDIWAG
+138 LKTHQGFDVWAG
-150 LSKDWRERKETAYAL
+150 LSKDWKDRKETAYAL

-208 IIADPTRLGKTKLK
+208 IIADPTRLGKTKLE

-245 RLLSLVVIGQ
+245 RLLSLVVTGQ

-297 RPLSKIAEYLD
+297 RPLSKIAEYID
-308 DYKGISPEKWDEYLM
+308 EYKEVSPEKWEEYLM

-338 LLDGSETFEDT
+338 LFDGGLVFNDYVIDGLED
-349 TKDYFMDIAAESETE
+349 D
-364 EKPEIAEELEVIEE
+364 EIKEDLE

-435 LGVANIQLSYINEN
+435 LGVTNIQLPYINEN
-449 LLFNCRFGMELLDTS
+449 LLFNCRFGTELLDTP
-464 FDEYFIEAFESMEEM
+464 FDEYFIEVFESIEEM
-479 RSLKGRVNRLRMA
+479 CSLKERVNRLRMA
-492 SWDFEDHCLE
+492 SWDFEDSCLE

-512 FSKC
+512 FAKC

>member
-150 LSKDWRERKETAYAL
+150 LSKDWKERKETAYAL

-208 IIADPTRLGKTKLK
+208 IIADPTRLGKTKLE

-297 RPLSKIAEYLD
+297 RPLSKIAEYID
-308 DYKGISPEKWDEYLM
+308 KYKEVSSEKWKEYLI

-338 LLDGSETFEDT
+338 LFDGGLVFNDYVIDGLEED
-349 TKDYFMDIAAESETE
+349 
-364 EKPEIAEELEVIEE
+364 EIKEDLE

-393 GMDAKEKPYE
+393 GMDAEEKPYE
-403 IRRMEVIF
+403 LRRMEVIF
-411 KEMLTGEREVSRE
+411 KEILTGEREVSRE

-435 LGVANIQLSYINEN
+435 LGVANIQLPYINEN
-449 LLFNCRFGMELLDTS
+449 LLFNCRFGTELLDTP
-464 FDEYFIEAFESMEEM
+464 FDEYFIEVFESMEEM
-479 RSLKGRVNRLRMA
+479 CSLKERVNRLRMA
-492 SWDFEDHCLE
+492 SWDFEDSCLE

-512 FSKC
+512 FAKC

>member
-18 SIEKWE
+18 SIEKCE

-150 LSKDWRERKETAYAL
+150 LSKDWKERKETAYAL

-208 IIADPTRLGKTKLK
+208 IIADPTRLGKTKLE

-267 TDASMKEQLKK
+267 TDALMKEQLKK

-297 RPLSKIAEYLD
+297 RPLSKIAEYID
-308 DYKGISPEKWDEYLM
+308 EYKEVSSEKWKEYLM

-338 LLDGSETFEDT
+338 LFDGGLVFNDYVIDGLED
-349 TKDYFMDIAAESETE
+349 D
-364 EKPEIAEELEVIEE
+364 EIKEDLE

-393 GMDAKEKPYE
+393 GMDAEEKPYE
-403 IRRMEVIF
+403 LRRMEVIF
-411 KEMLTGEREVSRE
+411 KEILTGEREVSRE

-435 LGVANIQLSYINEN
+435 LGVANIQLPYINEN
-449 LLFNCRFGMELLDTS
+449 LLFNCRFGTELLDTP
-464 FDEYFIEAFESMEEM
+464 FDEYFIEVFESIEEM
-479 RSLKGRVNRLRMA
+479 CSLKERVNRLRMA
-492 SWDFEDHCLE
+492 SWDFEDSCLE

-512 FSKC
+512 FAKC

>member
-66 AEESGEQVEERKLS
+66 AEELGEQVEERKLS

-150 LSKDWRERKETAYAL
+150 LSKDWKERKETAYAL

-208 IIADPTRLGKTKLK
+208 IIADPTRLGKTKLE

-297 RPLSKIAEYLD
+297 RPLSKIAEYID
-308 DYKGISPEKWDEYLM
+308 EYKEVSSEKWKEYLM

-338 LLDGSETFEDT
+338 LFDGGLVFNDYVIDGLED
-349 TKDYFMDIAAESETE
+349 D
-364 EKPEIAEELEVIEE
+364 EIKEDLE

-393 GMDAKEKPYE
+393 GMDAEEKPYE
-403 IRRMEVIF
+403 LRRMEVIF
-411 KEMLTGEREVSRE
+411 KEILTGEREVSRE

-435 LGVANIQLSYINEN
+435 LGVANIQLPYINEN
-449 LLFNCRFGMELLDTS
+449 LLFNCRFGTELLDTP
-464 FDEYFIEAFESMEEM
+464 FDEYFIEVFESMEEM
-479 RSLKGRVNRLRMA
+479 CSLKERVNRLRMA
-492 SWDFEDHCLE
+492 SWDFEDSCLE

-512 FSKC
+512 FAKC

>member
-150 LSKDWRERKETAYAL
+150 LSKDWKERKETAYAL

-208 IIADPTRLGKTKLK
+208 IIADPTRLGKTKLE

-297 RPLSKIAEYLD
+297 RPLSKIAEYID
-308 DYKGISPEKWDEYLM
+308 EYKEVSSEKWKEYLM

-338 LLDGSETFEDT
+338 LFDGGLVFNDYVIDGLEED
-349 TKDYFMDIAAESETE
+349 D
-364 EKPEIAEELEVIEE
+364 LE

-393 GMDAKEKPYE
+393 GMDAEEKPYE
-403 IRRMEVIF
+403 LRRMEVIF
-411 KEMLTGEREVSRE
+411 KEILTGEREVSRE

-435 LGVANIQLSYINEN
+435 LGVANIQLPYINEN
-449 LLFNCRFGMELLDTS
+449 LLFNCRFGTELLDTP
-464 FDEYFIEAFESMEEM
+464 FDEYFIEVFESMEEM
-479 RSLKGRVNRLRMA
+479 CSLKERVNRLRMA
-492 SWDFEDHCLE
+492 SWDFEDSCLE

-512 FSKC
+512 FAKC

>member
-80 ELECMTLM
+80 ELECVTLM

-138 LKTHQGFDIWAG
+138 LKTHQGFDVWAG
-150 LSKDWRERKETAYAL
+150 LSKDWKDRKETAYAL

-208 IIADPTRLGKTKLK
+208 IIVDPTRLGKTKLE

-297 RPLSKIAEYLD
+297 RPLSKIAEYID
-308 DYKGISPEKWDEYLM
+308 EYKEISSEKWKEYLM

-338 LLDGSETFEDT
+338 LFDGGLVFNDYVIDGLED
-349 TKDYFMDIAAESETE
+349 D
-364 EKPEIAEELEVIEE
+364 EIKEDLE

-393 GMDAKEKPYE
+393 GMDAEEKPYE
-403 IRRMEVIF
+403 LRRMEVIF
-411 KEMLTGEREVSRE
+411 KEILTGEREVSRE

-435 LGVANIQLSYINEN
+435 LGVANIQLPYINEN
-449 LLFNCRFGMELLDTS
+449 LLFNCRFGTELLDTP
-464 FDEYFIEAFESMEEM
+464 FDEYFIEVFESIEEM
-479 RSLKGRVNRLRMA
+479 CSLKERVNRLRMA
-492 SWDFEDHCLE
+492 SWDFEDSCLE

-512 FSKC
+512 FAKC

>member
-138 LKTHQGFDIWAG
+138 LKTHQGFDVWAG
-150 LSKDWRERKETAYAL
+150 LSKDWKDRKETAYAL

-208 IIADPTRLGKTKLK
+208 IIADPTRLGKMKLE

-245 RLLSLVVIGQ
+245 RLLSFVVIGQ

-297 RPLSKIAEYLD
+297 RPLSKIAEYID
-308 DYKGISPEKWDEYLM
+308 EYKEVSPEKWEEYLM

-338 LLDGSETFEDT
+338 LFDGGLVFNDYVIDGLED
-349 TKDYFMDIAAESETE
+349 D
-364 EKPEIAEELEVIEE
+364 EIKEDLE

-435 LGVANIQLSYINEN
+435 LGVTNIQLPYINEN
-449 LLFNCRFGMELLDTS
+449 LLFNCRFGTELLDTP
-464 FDEYFIEAFESMEEM
+464 FDEYFIEVFESIEEM
-479 RSLKGRVNRLRMA
+479 CSLKERVNRLRMA
-492 SWDFEDHCLE
+492 SWDFEDSCLE

-512 FSKC
+512 FAKC

>member
-150 LSKDWRERKETAYAL
+150 LSKDWKERKETAYAL

-208 IIADPTRLGKTKLK
+208 IIADPTRLGKTKLE

-236 GKRRQWYLY
+236 EKRRQWYLY

-297 RPLSKIAEYLD
+297 RPLSKIAEYIEE
-308 DYKGISPEKWDEYLM
+308 YKDISPKKWEEYLM
-323 SRRLNYTKVIHVFNE
+323 SRRLNYTKVIHIFNE
-338 LLDGSETFEDT
+338 LFDGGLVFNDYVIDGLED
-349 TKDYFMDIAAESETE
+349 D
-364 EKPEIAEELEVIEE
+364 EIKEDLE

-393 GMDAKEKPYE
+393 GMDAEEKPYE

-424 FLLLVVLGIKA
+424 FLLLVVLGIKV
-435 LGVANIQLSYINEN
+435 LGVANIQLPYINEN
-449 LLFNCRFGMELLDTS
+449 LLFNCRFGTELLDTP
-464 FDEYFIEAFESMEEM
+464 FDEYFIEAFESIEEM
-479 RSLKGRVNRLRMA
+479 CSLKERVNRLRMA
-492 SWDFEDHCLE
+492 SWDFEDSCLE

-512 FSKC
+512 FAKC